1 MQTGP
6 HRILKQVVVSVL
18 DFVTSLK
25 RIHLY
30 DKSLGVARSQRNAIV
45 LAVIWYMMSLHTE
58 EIIIVKKFRNHYFNK
73 TQVLTSRKK
82 QGSSREGRR
91 RGCDA
96 CNTNLWFFTQF
107 ILNKPAPLLILEHT
121 CDLWDICS
129 EWWEN
134 ITWPTKKTKT
144 FREHLQRAIFEIC
157 DLWDIWSV

>member
-96 CNTNLWFFTQF
+96 CNTNL
-107 ILNKPAPLLILEHT
+107 
-121 CDLWDICS
+121 
-129 EWWEN
+129 
-134 ITWPTKKTKT
+134 
-144 FREHLQRAIFEIC
+144 
-157 DLWDIWSV
+157 

>member
-58 EIIIVKKFRNHYFNK
+58 EIIIPE
-73 TQVLTSRKK
+73 S
-82 QGSSREGRR
+82 
-91 RGCDA
+91 
-96 CNTNLWFFTQF
+96 
-107 ILNKPAPLLILEHT
+107 LL
-121 CDLWDICS
+121 
-129 EWWEN
+129 
-134 ITWPTKKTKT
+134 
-144 FREHLQRAIFEIC
+144 Q
-157 DLWDIWSV
+157 

>member
-58 EIIIVKKFRNHYFNK
+58 EIIIVKKFRIIITIKLRYLRAEKNK
-73 TQVLTSRKK
+73 GAAEKADAEDVMRVTQ
-82 QGSSREGRR
+82 
-91 RGCDA
+91 
-96 CNTNLWFFTQF
+96 
-107 ILNKPAPLLILEHT
+107 
-121 CDLWDICS
+121 
-129 EWWEN
+129 
-134 ITWPTKKTKT
+134 
-144 FREHLQRAIFEIC
+144 IC
-157 DLWDIWSV
+157 DL